1 MRSLRGSIIKYL
13 RTLGAQNLKS
23 SSAHNSLE
31 GDMKKPGVF
40 YRTGYADSEKFWCAA
55 YLHRWGLEGESG

>member
-23 SSAHNSLE
+23 SSAHNSLK
-31 GDMKKPGVF
+31 GDMKKPGVLP
-40 YRTGYADSEKFWCAA
+40 YRLRDSEKFWRAA
-55 YLHRWGLEGESG
+55 YLNRWGLEGESG